1 MPRSKTPNEDR
12 EVPHF
17 PGLAKASAAAPSPN
31 IDKPLGSGSVL
42 DPQLVTVGTSTSPP
56 AKNGPPPPGLEAN
69 PIGSVTFVK
78 SGSKLRNQ
86 LSPSDLEHHGDTTP
100 TTSVKPSIK
109 IKMRNPYA
117 PGFAPSPY
125 RDHDKEDDEDYD
137 DLDDPETP
145 LVGRAK
151 AANIPRNPYEDTSPD
166 QQNPGN
172 KPHDRW
178 DAISVHTAKCDKCQ
192 GHNRKVVQRCKSC
205 NLQFCQTCLEIV
217 LQDGQHFAAAT
228 PFDWTPKPMIR
239 SKRTNAATKKAKATA
254 ASKAPKYGLPLA

>member
-1 MPRSKTPNEDR
+1 
-12 EVPHF
+12 VPHF
-17 PGLAKASAAAPSPN
+17 PGLAKASAAAPTSD
-31 IDKPLGSGSVL
+31 IDKPSGSASTL
-42 DPQLVTVGTSTSPP
+42 DPQVATAGASTSISPP
-56 AKNGPPPPGLEAN
+56 AKSAAPPSIPEAN
-69 PIGSVTFVK
+69 PIGSIK

-86 LSPSDLEHHGDTTP
+86 LSPSDLEHDGDATP
-100 TTSVKPSIK
+100 TTSMKPSIK

-117 PGFAPSPY
+117 LGFVPPPY

-137 DLDDPETP
+137 DLDASPP
-145 LVGRAK
+145 SRAK
-151 AANIPRNPYEDTSPD
+151 PANIPPNPYEGKVPD
-166 QQNPGN
+166 PQNPGN
-172 KPHDRW
+172 RPHDRW
-178 DAISVHTAKCDKCQ
+178 EAISVHTAKCDECQ

-254 ASKAPKYGLPLA
+254 ASRAPKYVLPLS